1 MKTSN
6 FFFYKTKIPNF
17 DRLEKLEE
25 NIGVWDLDGS
35 KIYEGSVPEKE
46 KIRDVGRAFSS
57 FLLVVDGLLGNSDS
71 SGISKEDFSRKIP
84 LFLIAFCE
92 KTETDIKKVVYKL
105 FSYWFKNIQL
115 KNIDLTYLK
124 RLSK

>member
-6 FFFYKTKIPNF
+6 FFFDKTENPNS

-46 KIRDVGRAFSS
+46 KLRDVGRAFSS

-84 LFLIAFCE
+84 LFLIIFCE
-92 KTETDIKKVVYKL
+92 STETD
-105 FSYWFKNIQL
+105 L
-115 KNIDLTYLK
+115 KTGPTREKIISSLPQ
-124 RLSK
+124 